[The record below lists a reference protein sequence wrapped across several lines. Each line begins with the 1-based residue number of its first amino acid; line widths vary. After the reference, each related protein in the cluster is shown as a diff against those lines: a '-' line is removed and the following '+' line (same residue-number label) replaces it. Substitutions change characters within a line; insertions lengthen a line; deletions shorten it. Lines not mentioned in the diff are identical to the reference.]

1 MMHTQFYVF
10 QIFFML
16 SKRRPRDKADAGDGQ
31 KEEPE
36 ADITERLRD
45 AEIGP
50 LRMSD
55 RRSGDANMFGD
66 KIQSCTV
73 QLSKLNPDLTR
84 SVLDRQREMEAG
96 ETAVV
101 EEEQHDDG
109 EEDGEHQGPADTISA
124 IKEVDTETKIRD
136 IVDSSGLEEM
146 DITSQID
153 ILDTSKKKIEEIRK
167 SQEQI
172 SQQLKEEMVVEHC
185 KPSEDI
191 VNAIVE
197 KKKEDV
203 ISPTV
208 PEPDKCKEKEIKDK
222 WKEGEKILCFHG
234 PLIYEAKI
242 QQVEIQNGIPKYFIH
257 YRGWNKN
264 WDEWVPEAR
273 MMKYG
278 DSNVEIQKDLC
289 AAHEAKE
296 NAKKLKLKQD
306 HVFAVP
312 RNPSPVP
319 KKEEK
324 GRRKAGAKPKKR
336 DEGSGSE
343 NFLIKNG
350 KQMSLCPPDN
360 TVESEEQY
368 KTKLEI
374 KIRIPEE
381 LKSYIVD
388 DWVQVCNKK
397 RLVVLPAKITADGL
411 LTEYTRVKTVNKA
424 EKMKNNKEK
433 AILEVTAGI
442 REYFNVML
450 SSQLLYRNERQQYE
464 QAIKADPA
472 MVPCK
477 TYGVVHLLRLFTKL
491 GEILIYTPLGE
502 KSINILLFYINDIL
516 MYIKKNAS
524 LLFSLSDYSPESL

>member
-1 MMHTQFYVF
+1 
-10 QIFFML
+10 ML
-16 SKRRPRDKADAGDGQ
+16 SKRRPRDKADAGDNQ
-31 KEEPE
+31 KEEAEP
-36 ADITERLRD
+36 DITTRLRD
-45 AEIGP
+45 VEVGP
-50 LRMSD
+50 MRMSD

-73 QLSKLNPDLTR
+73 QLSKLNPTLTR
-84 SVLDRQREMEAG
+84 SVLDRQRELETQPEKEG
-96 ETAVV
+96 EDQDK
-101 EEEQHDDG
+101 EELAETG
-109 EEDGEHQGPADTISA
+109 EESESQGPAETISA
-124 IKEVDTETKIRD
+124 IKEVDSETEIRD

-172 SQQLKEEMVVEHC
+172 SQQRQDEIETEHHNSIPREDLVKEV
-185 KPSEDI
+185 
-191 VNAIVE
+191 VE
-197 KKKEDV
+197 KKQDDIV
-203 ISPTV
+203 SPTE
-208 PEPDKCKEKEIKDK
+208 PEPDKCKEIKDK

-242 QQVEIQNGIPKYFIH
+242 QQVEIQNSIPKYFIH

-273 MMKYG
+273 MMKYSN
-278 DSNVEIQKDLC
+278 DNVEIQKDLC
-289 AAHEAKE
+289 LAHEAKE
-296 NAKKLKLKQD
+296 SAKKLKLKQD

-388 DWVQVCNKK
+388 DWVQICNKK

-411 LTEYTRVKTVNKA
+411 LTEYTRVKTANRA

-450 SSQLLYRNERQQYE
+450 TSQLLYKHERPQYE
-464 QAIKADPA
+464 QAVKADPM

-516 MYIKKNAS
+516 IYIKKNAS
-524 LLFSLSDYSPESL
+524 LLFSLSDYSLEAQ

>member
-1 MMHTQFYVF
+1 
-10 QIFFML
+10 ML
-16 SKRRPRDKADAGDGQ
+16 SKRRPRDKADAGSGQ
-31 KEEPE
+31 KGEAE

-66 KIQSCTV
+66 KIHSCTV

-84 SVLDRQREMEAG
+84 SVLDRQREVETVETEAING
-96 ETAVV
+96 
-101 EEEQHDDG
+101 EEEEEKTENVV
-109 EEDGEHQGPADTISA
+109 EEDGEPQGPAETISA
-124 IKEVDTETKIRD
+124 IKEVDSETKIRD

-172 SQQLKEEMVVEHC
+172 SKQLQEEMEVEHKNI
-185 KPSEDI
+185 KPNEVTAKDD
-191 VNAIVE
+191 AVE
-197 KKKEDV
+197 KKNEDV
-203 ISPTV
+203 GPITV
-208 PEPDKCKEKEIKDK
+208 PEPEKCKEKGIQDK

-273 MMKYG
+273 MMKYCDG
-278 DSNVEIQKDLC
+278 NVGIQKDLC
-289 AAHEAKE
+289 LAHEAKE
-296 NAKKLKLKQD
+296 SAKKLKLKQD
-306 HVFAVP
+306 HVFTVP

-336 DEGSGSE
+336 DEASGTE

-350 KQMSLCPPDN
+350 KQMSLCPPEN

-411 LTEYTRVKTVNKA
+411 LTEYTRVKTANKA

-450 SSQLLYRNERQQYE
+450 SSQLLYKHERQQYE
-464 QAIKADPA
+464 QTIKADPV

-516 MYIKKNAS
+516 IYIKKNAS
-524 LLFSLSDYSPESL
+524 LLFSLSDYSPESQ